1 MTTKA
6 KITFTGLNSSQP
18 RLVTAIEF
26 VSWQQR
32 PMKQMRQ
39 VEYTTRLGGSQLV
52 ISNVKNE
59 SPASSV
65 SAIIAENQTTVAASI
80 TALEATLEVMRK
92 NIGTR
97 FTFTDENNIVTE
109 RCYIVNMNY
118 NIRAV
123 DGGAKAIAT
132 VQMTVMTDTAP
143 VGNK

>member
-6 KITFTGLNSSQP
+6 KITFTGLNPSQP
-18 RLVTAIEF
+18 RVATAIEF
-26 VSWQQR
+26 ISWQQR
-32 PMKQMRQ
+32 PMQQMRQ

-65 SAIIAENQTTVAASI
+65 SAIIAENGATVNASVS
-80 TALEATLEVMRK
+80 ALEETLEVIRK
-92 NIGTR
+92 NIGSR

-118 NIRAV
+118 NIKVV

-132 VQMTVMTDTAP
+132 VQMTIMTDTAP
-143 VGNK
+143 TGR